1 MTLWEEITKEL
12 DKQIEDLKN
21 LLAYGGSSCY
31 DVYRQV
37 VGRIEG
43 LELAKEQ
50 ITNIV
55 KIRIYEEE

>member
-21 LLAYGGSSCY
+21 LLEYGGSSSY
-31 DVYRQV
+31 DEYRQV

>member
-12 DKQIEDLKN
+12 DKQVEDLKN
-21 LLAYGGSSCY
+21 LLAYGGSSSY
-31 DVYRQV
+31 DEYRQV

-43 LELAKEQ
+43 LQLAKEQ